1 MPRYIAFLRAINVS
15 GRNVKMEYLRLK
27 FEELGFNQ
35 VETFIASGNVFFE
48 SPTLDEPDM
57 VNRIQTRLA
66 ESLGF
71 QVPTFLRTDQQLASI
86 AQYTYTAIP
95 EFNSNSGRALNVAFL
110 STQPNED
117 AISKLF
123 SLKNETDNFIVH
135 KREIYW
141 LCQKKQSES
150 TFSNAVLEKTMRC
163 QSTMRG
169 IETIQKMAAK
179 YQLT

>member
-35 VETFIASGNVFFE
+35 VETFIASGNVIFE
-48 SPTLDEPDM
+48 SPSLDEPDL

-66 ESLGF
+66 ENLGF
-71 QVPTFLRTDQQLASI
+71 QVATFLRTDQQLASI
-86 AQYTYTAIP
+86 AQYAAFP
-95 EFNSNSGRALNVAFL
+95 EYNSNSGRALNVAFL
-110 STQPNED
+110 STQPDEG
-117 AISKLF
+117 AISRLF
-123 SLKNETDNFIVH
+123 LLKNEIDNFIVH

-141 LCQKKQSES
+141 LCQKKQSAS

-163 QSTMRG
+163 QSTLRG
-169 IETIQKMAAK
+169 IETIQKIAAK